1 MRVIVLLGA
10 PGAGKGTQAPLLAGR
25 LGIARISTGDLFRA
39 AVRAD
44 SPLGREARTYMDRG
58 ALVPDDITVR
68 MVLERLNQ
76 PDAAEGAILDGFPRN
91 AAQAEAL
98 DRTLAVQGGRVVPAL
113 YIEVPADELFRRLS
127 GRWICRAHGHPYHE
141 VFNPSA
147 APGVCDEDGSPL
159 YQREDDRPEIVRARL
174 ERQLPPL
181 HEVVEHYRRAGVL
194 VPINGEQPVVAVT
207 DALLDRLVASGE
219 HG

>member
-113 YIEVPADELFRRLS
+113 SIEVPADELFRRLS